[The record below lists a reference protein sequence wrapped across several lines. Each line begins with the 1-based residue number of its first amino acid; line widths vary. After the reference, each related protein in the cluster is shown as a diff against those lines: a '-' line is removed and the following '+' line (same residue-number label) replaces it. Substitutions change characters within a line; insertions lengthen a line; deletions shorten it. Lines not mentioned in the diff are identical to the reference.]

1 MLITLLKILGCVVVS
16 GAILISALIVAG
28 IIVSFIRCLVRGR

>member
-16 GAILISALIVAG
+16 GAILVSALIVAG
-28 IIVSFIRCLVRGR
+28 IVVSFIRGLKRKR